1 MLSWLMS
8 PLTQEE
14 RELVAEVT
22 HHGGTLST
30 ETAHLILNAEVSHAN
45 LQRLQTRAT
54 LEDIDKYL
62 NDEIINRYLNHCL
75 TREDENISSNLSGP
89 KGHNFSV
96 HSLSNECLMRRI
108 VILIYVGST
117 TI

>member
-1 MLSWLMS
+1 MS

-62 NDEIINRYLNHCL
+62 DDEIIVVGLSYCL
-75 TREDENISSNLSGP
+75 VVTWHVHVHAGSGAAQQ
-89 KGHNFSV
+89 N
-96 HSLSNECLMRRI
+96 CDLM
-108 VILIYVGST
+108 YPQMKET
-117 TI
+117 HTWFDT

>member
-30 ETAHLILNAEVSHAN
+30 ETAHLILSGGVPCESST
-45 LQRLQTRAT
+45 LKTRAT

-96 HSLSNECLMRRI
+96 HSLSNKRLMRRI